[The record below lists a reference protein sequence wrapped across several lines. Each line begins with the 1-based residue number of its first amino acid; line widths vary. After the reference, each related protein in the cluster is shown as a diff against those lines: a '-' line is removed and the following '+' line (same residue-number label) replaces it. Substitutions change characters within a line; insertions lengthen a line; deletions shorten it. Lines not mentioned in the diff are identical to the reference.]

1 MKKALKYIVIIAIV
15 VSLLSVL
22 NYFRKANSS
31 SIIDYKTEL
40 PVYTSIKKEVI
51 ATGKL
56 NPEDE
61 IQLKPQVSG
70 CLLYTSPSPRDS

>member
-40 PVYTSIKKEVI
+40 PVYTSIKKEIGRAHV
-51 ATGKL
+51 
-56 NPEDE
+56 
-61 IQLKPQVSG
+61 
-70 CLLYTSPSPRDS
+70 